1 MGFDKEKKLEIDD
14 EFKSLDELIN
24 LPINIISYRG
34 IINSEI
40 KSIDNNKIVFS
51 FSNKRVVSGNPLI
64 KANNS
69 KVIGMFSEAY
79 NMGILLKK
87 NRRIYQ
93 IIYQKKGN

>member
-40 KSIDNNKIVFS
+40 KSIDNNKIGFS